1 MDVSKRNTNK
11 LIKEY
16 QVRAEIKYIIIEQRL
31 KEIDKWIEGFNKF
44 KG

>member
-31 KEIDKWIEGFNKF
+31 KEIDK
-44 KG
+44 